1 MRTIDFTVPQD
12 LPAQNIKTFLHH
24 FGVSGSL
31 LKTLKNDPNGI
42 LKNGRAARTI
52 DPLLPGDRLQIN
64 IPAEGTPPKQSA
76 QKVRILYQD
85 DDILVA
91 DKPPFM
97 PVHESRNHQGD
108 TLANAVAG
116 ELDGAFR
123 SVYRLDRD
131 TSGLVVVAKN
141 SLSAAKLAGQCQKTY
156 YAVAQGVLARP
167 GRICLPIAR
176 MGDSIIKR
184 CVSPRGVYAA
194 TNFVPLVCLHGRTLL
209 QIQLETGRTHQI
221 RVHFAHIGMPL
232 VGDSLYGQ
240 ANPQIMR
247 QALHCGHVSLCHPV
261 TGAHMHFYTA
271 FPPEF
276 MICMRGE

>member
-1 MRTIDFTVPQD
+1 MRELTFTMPAG
-12 LPAQNIKTFLHH
+12 LPAQNIKTYLRA

-31 LKTLKNDPNGI
+31 LKTLKNEPDGI
-42 LKNGRAARTI
+42 LKNGQPARTI
-52 DPLLPGDRLQIN
+52 DMLSPGDRLQIR
-64 IPAEGTPPKQSA
+64 IPPEGTPPKRSGQN
-76 QKVRILYQD
+76 VRILYRD

-108 TLANAVAG
+108 TLANAVAE

-131 TSGLVVVAKN
+131 TSGLVVIAKN
-141 SLSAAKLAGQCQKTY
+141 SLSAAKLAGKCQKTY
-156 YAVAQGVLARP
+156 YAVAEGVLARP

-194 TNFVPLVCLHGRTLL
+194 TDFVPLICKEKRTLL
-209 QIQLETGRTHQI
+209 QIRLETGRTHQI
-221 RVHFAHIGMPL
+221 RVHFAHIGHPL
-232 VGDSLYGQ
+232 TGDSLYGR
-240 ANPQIMR
+240 PSGQIMR
-247 QALHCGHVSLCHPV
+247 QALHCGRVCLTHPV
-261 TGAHMHFYTA
+261 TGKQMVFSTA
-271 FPPEF
+271 VPPEF
-276 MICMRGE
+276 LICLRGR